1 MIAISQTYC
10 FYLKINLTW
19 RTHPWDVWMDGLIAI
34 VRMIDPWQ
42 WRQDAKI
49 TREQS
54 AWHLECFC
62 FSKKMCEKITKNM
75 NFHAKFASLSLNIR
89 KFIVFS
95 IFMEKPWKYHEFSR
109 SFVKFSCLY
118 LSGGPTKEKIINASL
133 CRVFLHVFDW
143 SWKGLTQG
151 LHVLVLKGLSL
162 WPCMGFQMWKR
173 FNFTC
178 AANVAAEGT
187 DSGQRHH
194 WKNDNECL
202 HKLNGNCFHLFSFG
216 CKNGGSLKFVHFL
229 STKEFFMIACCKG

>member
-62 FSKKMCEKITKNM
+62 FSKKMCEKITKKHE
-75 NFHAKFASLSLNIR
+75 FSCEIR
-89 KFIVFS
+89 KFELEHSEVYCFFHIHGKTVKISWIFTKFREIFVFV
-95 IFMEKPWKYHEFSR
+95 FVRWPHER
-109 SFVKFSCLY
+109 KNHKRIIMSC
-118 LSGGPTKEKIINASL
+118 
-133 CRVFLHVFDW
+133 FLHVFDW